1 MTGPLVLM
9 TCNTMSS
16 DHDYPVLSHSL
27 DKVRYFRNVL
37 YDKDMRV
44 RIVVGGG
51 AVGKSIALS
60 QAVRDVEM
68 CGNQGNQVCIMNCMD
83 PTPWLVLKEPRDP
96 RTAIL
101 VYFRWTLDSY
111 VTALLEE
118 YGSENCEVVIFE
130 RDPTLE

>member
-1 MTGPLVLM
+1 MMP
-9 TCNTMSS
+9 S
-16 DHDYPVLSHSL
+16 DLIDRDCDSVVLSHSL

-37 YDKDMRV
+37 YDDDMRV

-68 CGNQGNQVCIMNCMD
+68 CGNSGNQVCLFNYAD
-83 PTPWLVLKEPRDP
+83 PTPRLLIKEPKNTG
-96 RTAIL
+96 TAIL
-101 VYFRWTLDSY
+101 VYFRLSVDSY

-118 YGSENCEVVIFE
+118 YGEENCEVVIFE

>member
-1 MTGPLVLM
+1 MMP
-9 TCNTMSS
+9 S
-16 DHDYPVLSHSL
+16 DLIDRDRESVVLSHSL

-37 YDKDMRV
+37 YDKDTRV
-44 RIVVGGG
+44 RIVVGG
-51 AVGKSIALS
+51 AATGKTTALS

-68 CGNQGNQVCIMNCMD
+68 CGNQGNQVCVMNCMD

-118 YGSENCEVVIFE
+118 YGSEH
-130 RDPTLE
+130 

>member
-1 MTGPLVLM
+1 MP
-9 TCNTMSS
+9 S
-16 DHDYPVLSHSL
+16 DLIDRDSESVVLSHSL

-44 RIVVGGG
+44 RIVVGG
-51 AVGKSIALS
+51 AATGKTTALS

-68 CGNQGNQVCIMNCMD
+68 CGNQGNQVCVMNCMD
-83 PTPWLVLKEPRDP
+83 PTPWLVLREPRDP

-101 VYFRWTLDSY
+101 VYFRWALDSY